1 MKSYRIF
8 DNGGESA
15 DRYTLFPYS
24 NSEYI
29 SKRVMFLGFSEGGNG
44 FSQWGEI
51 DKRDIHNLSFLGKEL
66 DLSDLSQESQ
76 NHVNLRVGTY
86 EE

>member
-29 SKRVMFLGFSEGGNG
+29 SERVMFFGFSEGGNG
-44 FSQWGEI
+44 FKMTVQENRLHTINSTEI
-51 DKRDIHNLSFLGKEL
+51 VRL
-66 DLSDLSQESQ
+66 
-76 NHVNLRVGTY
+76 T
-86 EE
+86 